1 MQTHETEADRL
12 NRLLDGGKLPPEISS
27 QLLIALS
34 QQVAIGPNFNGRA
47 ETVASMRRSGMSI
60 AFMNGMRAQ
69 EEWAKLP
76 FVVKFRLG
84 FKAQAWQDARTS
96 ELISTGRQLAWPNGL

>member
-1 MQTHETEADRL
+1 MHTRETDFERL
-12 NRLLDGGKLPPEISS
+12 NRLLIAGKLPPEISS

-34 QQVAIGPNFNGRA
+34 QAVDAGPDFDGRA
-47 ETVASMRRSGMSI
+47 ETVASLRRSGMSI
-60 AFMNGMRAQ
+60 AFMNGMRAE

-76 FVVKFRLG
+76 FVEKLRLG